1 MSVVLPIAVLILV
14 INHTVSLEKKLV
26 LNKGILT
33 ESKKVS
39 RGARSPVIYRHR
51 IRGYNHDL
59 EGTYTGIAGLFINH
73 KIKEIY
79 KDPPPETISKDM
91 YWLNP
96 VLKSEQERKA
106 YFYTVPGEH
115 KTTASSPYIYLR
127 LESEP
132 FSKTS
137 YHAEVMQY
145 VLHQQIGRLTVFFFM
160 IFNLLLFIGAFIRYQ
175 NSKTYIIIFFIVFL
189 YYLLL
194 VFY

>member
-1 MSVVLPIAVLILV
+1 MPPSGYMVYGIPD
-14 INHTVSLEKKLV
+14 
-26 LNKGILT
+26 LNQTT
-33 ESKKVS
+33 E
-39 RGARSPVIYRHR
+39 
-51 IRGYNHDL
+51 
-59 EGTYTGIAGLFINH
+59 
-73 KIKEIY
+73 
-79 KDPPPETISKDM
+79 
-91 YWLNP
+91 
-96 VLKSEQERKA
+96 
-106 YFYTVPGEH
+106 
-115 KTTASSPYIYLR
+115 YLR

-137 YHAEVMQY
+137 YHAEIMQY